1 MEKLRVG
8 VALCGSYCT
17 FKKAVD
23 TFERLCEVY
32 DVTPIM
38 SEKSAVTDTRFGKA
52 EDFRARITA
61 AAGREIV
68 DSIVKAEPIGP
79 KRLLDAL
86 VIMPATGNTIAKLA
100 NGITDSSV
108 TMAAKA
114 HLRNERP
121 VVLAVSTNDA
131 LCGNAENIG
140 KLLARKNIYFVPF
153 YQDDPLGKPA
163 SLAADLTLVEAT
175 VAAAMEG
182 KQIQPVLA
190 DRRKYNM

>member
-1 MEKLRVG
+1 MSKLRAG
-8 VALCGSYCT
+8 VCMCGSYCT
-17 FKKAVD
+17 FKSAMAAI
-23 TFERLCEVY
+23 ERLCRVY

-38 SEKSAVTDTRFGKA
+38 SEASSVTDTRFGEA
-52 EDFRARITA
+52 ADFRRRFEELS
-61 AAGREIV
+61 GREIV
-68 DSIVKAEPIGP
+68 DSIKKAEPIGP
-79 KRLLDAL
+79 KKLLDVL
-86 VIMPATGNTIAKLA
+86 IIVPCTGNTIAKMA

-131 LCGNAENIG
+131 LSANAQNIG

-153 YQDDPLGKPA
+153 RQDDPAGKPC
-163 SLAADLTLVEAT
+163 SLVARFDLIEDT

-182 KQIQPVLA
+182 RQLQPLLA
-190 DRRKYNM
+190 VN